1 MKPQKV
7 LVIPD
12 LQAPYHDKK
21 SLEAVLKY
29 VSEHWWDIMV
39 QLGDFADW
47 DFISR
52 WTAEN
57 ARKIEGKRFIKEY
70 EMLNA
75 LLDQIQKA
83 VRNKNPNCKM
93 VILQGNHDYRVE
105 VVMDKTPMYAGMLE
119 METNLR
125 LKERNIEYWK
135 YWEHKK
141 PYKLGK
147 AYFIHGQYIGNNHAK
162 KTAENFHR
170 NVFYG
175 HTHDRMGYT
184 KTTVGDDSVY
194 CESLGTLSRR
204 DLEYMGKKPSNWM
217 QCFAV
222 FHFRENG
229 GFNHYVTNIINHKF
243 TSMEGKVYDAK

>member
-1 MKPQKV
+1 MQ
-7 LVIPD
+7 L
-12 LQAPYHDKK
+12 PYIDEETM
-21 SLEAVLKY
+21 EAVLKY
-29 VSEHWWDIMV
+29 IRDNYWDIAV
-39 QLGDFADW
+39 QLGDFMDW

-57 ARKIEGKRFIKEY
+57 ARKIEGKRFLE
-70 EMLNA
+70 EFAMANRF
-75 LLDQIQKA
+75 LDKLQKA
-83 VRNKNPNCKM
+83 VRNKNKNAKI

-105 VVMDKTPMYAGMLE
+105 VVMDKTPMYEGMLE
-119 METNLR
+119 METNLKF
-125 LKERNIEYWK
+125 KERKIEYWK
-135 YWEHKK
+135 YWETHQ
-141 PYKLGK
+141 PYKIGK
-147 AYFIHGQYIGNNHAK
+147 AWFIHGEYIGNGHAK

-194 CESLGTLSRR
+194 CESFGTLSLR

-222 FHFRENG
+222 FFFQPDG
-229 GFNHYVTNIINHKF
+229 SFNHYVTNIVNHEF
-243 TSMEGKVYDAK
+243 TSIEGKHYKP